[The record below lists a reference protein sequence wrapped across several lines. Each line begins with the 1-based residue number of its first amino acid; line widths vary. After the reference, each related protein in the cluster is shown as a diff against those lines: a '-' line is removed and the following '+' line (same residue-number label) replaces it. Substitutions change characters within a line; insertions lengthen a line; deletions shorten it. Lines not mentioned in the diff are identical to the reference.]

1 MSRLH
6 LNVGR
11 THGATPR
18 ALVGAITGESGISGQ
33 SIGAID
39 IRNAFSVVEVAA
51 ELAEGVLVTL
61 NKGVFISGVR
71 ISAKM
76 DEGPDPAPRRAFKP
90 GPRRQ
95 PSAKFKKPRGSTTGR
110 KQFEQSQDV

>member
-18 ALVGAITGESGISGQ
+18 ALVGAITGESGISGRG
-33 SIGAID
+33 IGAID
-39 IRNAFSVVEVAA
+39 IRNAFSVVEVSA
-51 ELAEGVLVTL
+51 ELAEGVLATL
-61 NKGVFISGVR
+61 NKGVFISGVK

-76 DEGPDPAPRRAFKP
+76 DEGPEAPRRLFKP

-95 PSAKFKKPRGSTTGR
+95 PSAKFKKPRGATSGR
-110 KQFEQSQDV
+110 KHYEQA